1 MYVNFFA
8 VEGTMK
14 ILAASD
20 SFKGTLSSET
30 VGKIIKSALIDN
42 KVDVISISDGGEG
55 IIEALEN
62 KLDGKRI
69 NISIK
74 DPLGRPIEGYYF
86 LTDNGVAII
95 ESAIACGL
103 ALLSE
108 EERNPLFTSTYGLGM
123 MIEDAIFKTA
133 KHILIGIGGSS
144 TNDCGLGML
153 EALGVRFF
161 DKSKSLLGNLSGK
174 DLGLIESFDTT
185 ELNKLLEGISIEVAC
200 DVDNP
205 LLGKDGAT
213 YTFAPQKGADDE
225 MCEVLEKGMIHF
237 STSVSD
243 RYGYKADFP
252 GAGAAGGLGFCFN
265 TFFSG
270 SLKNGIDLVLDV
282 LHFDDWIAD
291 YDLVITGEGKIDGQT
306 SRGKVPQGILNRT
319 SRKGIRTIAIC
330 GIKEAEVKEFDAVFS
345 VVPTIA
351 TAEESLGA
359 PEFFLNRL
367 IKEYV
372 KPWIRQKN

>member
-1 MYVNFFA
+1 
-8 VEGTMK
+8 MK

-30 VGKIIKSALIDN
+30 VGKIIKSALTDN

-55 IIEALEN
+55 IIETLEN

-86 LTDNGVAII
+86 LTNNGVAII

-225 MCEVLEKGMIHF
+225 MCKVLEKGMTHF

-359 PEFFLNRL
+359 PEFFLDRL

-372 KPWIRQKN
+372 KPWIRQNI